1 MTNQFEALGL
11 EPAIVDALIAKGYE
25 TPTPIQ
31 EKVIPILLTGEKN
44 VMGQAQTG
52 TGKTAAFGLPI
63 LQNIDAKTGS
73 VRALILA
80 PTRELA
86 VQVAEEIDSFKGS
99 KKIKI
104 ATVYGGQSIDRQIQ
118 TLNRGVEII
127 VGTPGRVIDL
137 MKRGKI
143 DVSNIQYFVLDEAD
157 EMLNMGFIDDIDWIL
172 SQTND
177 TKQVLLFSATMPSKI
192 VKLAKKYMGDYET
205 VTIEKT
211 ELTTENTDQ
220 IYFSCFARDKMNIVQ
235 RILQTEP
242 DFYGIIFT
250 NTKMNADEVTSR
262 LVSMGIKAEALHGDV
277 AQNQRERILARFKD
291 RKITILVATDVA
303 ARGIDVNDLT
313 HVINYSLPQDPE
325 AYVHRIGRTG
335 RAGKKGI
342 AISLVEQSDFKQLH
356 FIQNLAKTVIRKEE
370 LPSTEELIM
379 QKREDIKTNILTKK
393 LSDKDETYH
402 LLANELLSGNVDA
415 EEILAQTLKIAF
427 SKDLDP
433 SNYTEIKA
441 PTKFNMKASESQRLF
456 VGLGKKDNYEK
467 EKLRSYLSNKSGIAE
482 GAFLDTFV
490 LDAFSFVTLSPE
502 DAEILLAVF
511 KKETVNGRSLLSKAK
526 DRDGGGSS
534 NRSEGRSEERSGGR
548 SFNRSSSSSSSD
560 RKFSG
565 NRNGGG
571 SGNSGSGRRS
581 ESPSFAGG
589 KKLRKRNYN

>member
-31 EKVIPILLTGEKN
+31 EKVIPILLAGGKN

-63 LQNIDAKTGS
+63 LQNIDDNTGDIK
-73 VRALILA
+73 ALILA

-86 VQVAEEIDSFKGS
+86 IQVADEIDSFKGR
-99 KKIKI
+99 KRIKI

-118 TLNRGVEII
+118 TLNRGVDIV

-137 MKRGKI
+137 MKRGKLNI
-143 DVSNIQYFVLDEAD
+143 SEIQYFVLDEAD

-172 SQTND
+172 SQSND
-177 TKQVLLFSATMPSKI
+177 TKQVLLFSATMPTKI

-205 VTIEKT
+205 VAIEKK

-220 IYFSCFARDKMNIVQ
+220 IYYACFARDKMNIIQ

-277 AQNQRERILARFKD
+277 AQNQRERILGRFKE

-335 RAGKKGI
+335 RAGKKGV
-342 AISLVEQSDFKQLH
+342 AISLVEQSDFRQLH

-379 QKREDIKTNILTKK
+379 QKREDIKNNILTKK
-393 LSDKDETYH
+393 LSEKDNTYH

-415 EEILAQTLKIAF
+415 EDILAATLKIAF
-427 SKDLDP
+427 SKELDA
-433 SNYTEIKA
+433 SNYTEIKQ
-441 PTKFNMKASESQRLF
+441 PTKFSSNAPSDTQRLF

-467 EKLRSYLSNKSGIAE
+467 DKLRSYLSSKSGVPE
-482 GAFLDTFV
+482 SAFIDTFV
-490 LDAFSFVTLSPE
+490 LDAFSFVTLNID
-502 DAEILLAVF
+502 DAEILLAYF
-511 KKETVNGRSLLSKAK
+511 KKDRVNGKALISKAK
-526 DRDGGGSS
+526 DRDGGGSRG
-534 NRSEGRSEERSGGR
+534 NDDRERNTGRG
-548 SFNRSSSSSSSD
+548 FNRGGGSSD

-565 NRNGGG
+565 NKGGG
-571 SGNSGSGRRS
+571 SFSQRRS
-581 ESPSFAGG
+581 ESGASNAG
-589 KKLRKRNYN
+589 KKMRKRNYN

>member
-31 EKVIPILLTGEKN
+31 EKVIPILLAGGKN

-63 LQNIDAKTGS
+63 LQNIDDNTGDIK
-73 VRALILA
+73 ALILA

-86 VQVAEEIDSFKGS
+86 IQVADEIDSFKGR
-99 KKIKI
+99 KRIKI

-118 TLNRGVEII
+118 TLNRGVDIV

-137 MKRGKI
+137 MKRGKLNI
-143 DVSNIQYFVLDEAD
+143 SEIQYFVLDEAD

-172 SQTND
+172 SQSND
-177 TKQVLLFSATMPSKI
+177 TKQVLLFSATMPTKI

-205 VTIEKT
+205 VAIEKK

-220 IYFSCFARDKMNIVQ
+220 IYYACFARDKMNIIQ

-277 AQNQRERILARFKD
+277 AQNQRERILGRFKE

-335 RAGKKGI
+335 RAGKKGV
-342 AISLVEQSDFKQLH
+342 AISLVEQSDFRQLH

-379 QKREDIKTNILTKK
+379 QKREDIKNNILTKK
-393 LSDKDETYH
+393 LSEKDNTYH

-415 EEILAQTLKIAF
+415 EDILAATLKIAF
-427 SKDLDP
+427 SKELDA
-433 SNYTEIKA
+433 SNYTEIKQ
-441 PTKFNMKASESQRLF
+441 PTKFSSNAPSDTQRLF

-467 EKLRSYLSNKSGIAE
+467 DKLRSYLSSKSGVPE
-482 GAFLDTFV
+482 SAFIDTFV
-490 LDAFSFVTLSPE
+490 LDAFSFVTLNID
-502 DAEILLAVF
+502 DAEILLAYF
-511 KKETVNGRSLLSKAK
+511 KKDRVNGKALISKAK
-526 DRDGGGSS
+526 DRDGGGSRG
-534 NRSEGRSEERSGGR
+534 NDDRERNTGRG
-548 SFNRSSSSSSSD
+548 FNRGGGSSD

-565 NRNGGG
+565 NKGGG
-571 SGNSGSGRRS
+571 SFSQRRS
-581 ESPSFAGG
+581 ESGTSNAG
-589 KKLRKRNYN
+589 KKMRKRNYN